1 MKIIILYEQNKYI
14 TEIKQNFTREKLI
27 DSMRITL
34 GHDENQIYKLWDEE
48 YNLIKYRHTFYID
61 KLPNEM
67 TLILMRIP
75 HFKKPEP
82 LFNDNIEKDL
92 TDALD
97 EPFTFYD
104 IMDINPINHGNPE
117 KKRGLGQECISNVQG
132 NFKDLPDLER
142 ETSSNYLNS

>member
-14 TEIKQNFTREKLI
+14 TEIKQNFSREKLI
-27 DSMRITL
+27 DSMRKAL
-34 GHDENQIYKLWDEE
+34 DHDENQRYNLWDEE
-48 YNLIKYRHTFYID
+48 FNLIRYRHIFNID
-61 KLPNEM
+61 KLPNEI
-67 TLILMRIP
+67 TLILMKIP

-82 LFNDNIEKDL
+82 LYNDNIEKDL

-117 KKRGLGQECISNVQG
+117 KKRDLGQECISNVQG
-132 NFKDLPDLER
+132 DFNDLPDLEI
-142 ETSSNYLNS
+142 ETSRNFGYS

>member
-92 TDALD
+92 TEAFD

-104 IMDINPINHGNPE
+104 IMDINPINHGNPD
-117 KKRGLGQECISNVQG
+117 KKRGYGQECISNVQG
-132 NFKDLPDLER
+132 DFRDLPDLEK
-142 ETSSNYLNS
+142 ETSRK

>member
-92 TDALD
+92 TETFD

-104 IMDINPINHGNPE
+104 IMDINPINHGNPD
-117 KKRGLGQECISNVQG
+117 KKRGYGQECISNVQG
-132 NFKDLPDLER
+132 DFRDLPDLEK
-142 ETSSNYLNS
+142 ETSRK